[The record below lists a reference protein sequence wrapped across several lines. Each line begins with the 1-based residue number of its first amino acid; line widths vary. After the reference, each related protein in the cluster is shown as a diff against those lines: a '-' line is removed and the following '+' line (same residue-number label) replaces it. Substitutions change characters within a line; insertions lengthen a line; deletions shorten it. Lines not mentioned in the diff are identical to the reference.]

1 MKKII
6 KKIKSSAIVKNDG
19 KNFLHFFLAFTVIFV
34 ALAVIIIQVMQL
46 GMYRAT
52 DQNLHNLA
60 QNRVFLE
67 EAANNQLGTNN
78 SQDSGFYGPN
88 NSVIFYDSEGKI
100 VAVGITEPLSVYNA
114 LGIKIKTATAEEASS
129 GITVPAGIYMVK
141 SGSLSTKVVVGR

>member
-6 KKIKSSAIVKNDG
+6 KKVKSSAIVKNDG

-60 QNRVFLE
+60 QNRVFLI
-67 EAANNQLGTNN
+67 EAANNQLGMNN
-78 SQDSGFYGPN
+78 SQDSGFGPN
-88 NSVIFYDSEGKI
+88 NSVIFLIQKE
-100 VAVGITEPLSVYNA
+100 
-114 LGIKIKTATAEEASS
+114 KTLCRQRVQMQ
-129 GITVPAGIYMVK
+129 I
-141 SGSLSTKVVVGR
+141 

>member
-1 MKKII
+1 MKNII
-6 KKIKSSAIVKNDG
+6 KKVKSSAIVKNDG

-67 EAANNQLGTNN
+67 EAANNQFGTSD

-88 NSVIFYDSEGKI
+88 NSVIFYDSEGKSFMPSSESNGRI
-100 VAVGITEPLSVYNA
+100 STNLDRKSV
-114 LGIKIKTATAEEASS
+114 
-129 GITVPAGIYMVK
+129 V
-141 SGSLSTKVVVGR
+141 

>member
-67 EAANNQLGTNN
+67 EAANNQLGTSS
-78 SQDSGFYGPN
+78 SQDSGFGPN
-88 NSVIFYDSEGKI
+88 NSVIFYDSEGK
-100 VAVGITEPLSVYNA
+100 N
-114 LGIKIKTATAEEASS
+114 K
-129 GITVPAGIYMVK
+129 
-141 SGSLSTKVVVGR
+141 

>member
-1 MKKII
+1 MKNII
-6 KKIKSSAIVKNDG
+6 KKVKSSAIVKNDG

-67 EAANNQLGTNN
+67 EAANNQFGTSD

-88 NSVIFYDSEGKI
+88 NSVIFYDSEGKSFMPSSESNGRI
-100 VAVGITEPLSVYNA
+100 STNFVMSRLQKAMKFNEKQINTIQTVSDRKSV
-114 LGIKIKTATAEEASS
+114 
-129 GITVPAGIYMVK
+129 V
-141 SGSLSTKVVVGR
+141 

>member
-1 MKKII
+1 MKNII
-6 KKIKSSAIVKNDG
+6 KKVKSSAIVKNDG
-19 KNFLHFFLAFTVIFV
+19 KNFLHFFLAFTAIFV

-67 EAANNQLGTNN
+67 ESANNQFGTSD

-88 NSVIFYDSEGKI
+88 NSVFFMTQKERVSCPHQNQTDE
-100 VAVGITEPLSVYNA
+100 SVPT
-114 LGIKIKTATAEEASS
+114 L
-129 GITVPAGIYMVK
+129 
-141 SGSLSTKVVVGR
+141 

>member
-52 DQNLHNLA
+52 DQNLTQFGSKPSLFD
-60 QNRVFLE
+60 R
-67 EAANNQLGTNN
+67 
-78 SQDSGFYGPN
+78 SG
-88 NSVIFYDSEGKI
+88 E
-100 VAVGITEPLSVYNA
+100 
-114 LGIKIKTATAEEASS
+114 
-129 GITVPAGIYMVK
+129 
-141 SGSLSTKVVVGR
+141 